1 MDFVFQKIINY
12 YINSKSKFFYKCL
25 FAIFKNFIKGP
36 FILDFGDYKF
46 YAYTNRKDLSRWMLK
61 KLQPWDFG
69 QVSKLKHIIQNTKCL
84 FIDCGTNFGV
94 YSVLIASLCKNTDI
108 VSFDA
113 SIKFIKRLKENINL
127 NNLINI
133 EAHNVGIGSN
143 NSEEYFNES
152 DSNFK
157 NLGSYRFEKSPNS
170 KLIKIISLDSFLE
183 NKNLG
188 KYEKIIIKLDIEGY
202 EYHALLGMTNL
213 IKKYKPIIMLEISRM
228 LLNSKNF
235 SQDIFSKYIK
245 EYDLKILDQNG
256 TTSSVCSLF
265 NKINQLEP
273 NRSTIGDY
281 FLVNKDQVL
290 KFNDQKN

>member
-1 MDFVFQKIINY
+1 MNFVFQKIINY

-84 FIDCGTNFGV
+84 FIDCGANFGV

-108 VSFDA
+108 ISFDA

-133 EAHNVGIGSN
+133 EAHNVGIGSK

-235 SQDIFSKYIK
+235 SQDIFTKYIIDH
-245 EYDLKILDQNG
+245 DLKILTQNG
-256 TTSSVCSLF
+256 TAISVHSLY
-265 NKINQLEP
+265 NKISQLEP
-273 NRSTIGDY
+273 KLSTIGDY
-281 FLVNKDQVL
+281 FLIYKNQIL
-290 KFNDQKN
+290 QFNDNEI